1 MTFLLESIANIETN
15 CHPKR
20 ALENTQSVHFAQED
34 SDITAFKGFPK
45 IAQPFNVM
53 AGNCFRKTQVLG

>member
-1 MTFLLESIANIETN
+1 MTFLLEIIANMETN

-34 SDITAFKGFPK
+34 SGITAFKGFSK

-53 AGNCFRKTQVLG
+53 AGNCLEKPKF